1 MGFIY
6 QIPGENR
13 ERAYPRGGNPRG
25 TVSSGGA
32 CLDTEQ
38 QGRIPAIQTCGG
50 PPYYPFFWET
60 VGGSVLQGETSIE
73 GAVREVKEEVGITL
87 SPESGQLAFTK
98 IRDTVNG
105 EKFRDILDVWVFY
118 YDGEADLTAA
128 TTKEVAEC
136 KWLRSDQIYDLFQE
150 QKLVPT
156 LDYFF
161 SAFSGPIPH
170 YRDIIGKWVSG
181 KVDRPL
187 GMHRADAAVSVKM
200 TDDVTLSE
208 KTDAAAPS
216 HRADMTDTVAPSQKA
231 DMVYAVNYGYID
243 GVKAADGEEQ
253 DAYIFGTEEPLT
265 TFEGKVIKVY
275 HRFNDIED
283 KWIVS
288 LTGEDIPDEKI
299 LGDIAFQEQYFYGK
313 LYDR

>member
-1 MGFIY
+1 MEKWDLYTKYREKTGKEHIRGEE
-6 QIPGENR
+6 IPEGLYHLVVHVWIRNSRGEYLLSR
-13 ERAYPRGGNPRG
+13 RAADRP
-25 TVSSGGA
+25 T
-32 CLDTEQ
+32 
-38 QGRIPAIQTCGG
+38 
-50 PPYYPFFWET
+50 YPFFWET

-187 GMHRADAAVSVKM
+187 GMHRADV
-200 TDDVTLSE
+200 
-208 KTDAAAPS
+208 AAPS
-216 HRADMTDTVAPSQKA
+216 PKA

-253 DAYIFGTEEPLT
+253 DAYIFGTEELLT

-288 LTGEDIPDEKI
+288 PTGEDIPDEKI

>member
-1 MGFIY
+1 MEKWDLYTKYREKTGKEHIRGEK
-6 QIPGENR
+6 IPEGLYHLVVHVWIRNSRGEYLLSR
-13 ERAYPRGGNPRG
+13 RAADRP
-25 TVSSGGA
+25 T
-32 CLDTEQ
+32 
-38 QGRIPAIQTCGG
+38 
-50 PPYYPFFWET
+50 YPFFWET
-60 VGGSVLQGETSIE
+60 VGGSVLHGETSIE

-187 GMHRADAAVSVKM
+187 GMHRADV
-200 TDDVTLSE
+200 
-208 KTDAAAPS
+208 AAPS
-216 HRADMTDTVAPSQKA
+216 PKA

-253 DAYIFGTEEPLT
+253 DAYIFGTEELLT

>member
-1 MGFIY
+1 MSGY
-6 QIPGENR
+6 GTAGENTC
-13 ERAYPRGGNPRG
+13 YP
-25 TVSSGGA
+25 
-32 CLDTEQ
+32 D
-38 QGRIPAIQTCGG
+38 
-50 PPYYPFFWET
+50 
-60 VGGSVLQGETSIE
+60 
-73 GAVREVKEEVGITL
+73 VRRT
-87 SPESGQLAFTK
+87 A
-98 IRDTVNG
+98 
-105 EKFRDILDVWVFY
+105 
-118 YDGEADLTAA
+118 LTAA

-187 GMHRADAAVSVKM
+187 GMHRADMEDAAVPAQ
-200 TDDVTLSE
+200 
-208 KTDAAAPS
+208 KT
-216 HRADMTDTVAPSQKA
+216 

>member
-1 MGFIY
+1 MEKWDLYTKYREKTGKEHIRGEE
-6 QIPGENR
+6 IPEGLYHLAVHVWIRNSKGEYLLSR
-13 ERAYPRGGNPRG
+13 RAADRP
-25 TVSSGGA
+25 T
-32 CLDTEQ
+32 
-38 QGRIPAIQTCGG
+38 
-50 PPYYPFFWET
+50 YPFFWET

-187 GMHRADAAVSVKM
+187 GMHRADAAV
-200 TDDVTLSE
+200 
-208 KTDAAAPS
+208 PS
-216 HRADMTDTVAPSQKA
+216 PKA

-243 GVKAADGEEQ
+243 GVKAVDGGEQ

-283 KWIVS
+283 KWNVS

>member
-1 MGFIY
+1 MEKWDLYTKYREKTGKEHIRGEE
-6 QIPGENR
+6 IPEGLYHLVVHVWIRNSRGEYLLSR
-13 ERAYPRGGNPRG
+13 RAADRP
-25 TVSSGGA
+25 T
-32 CLDTEQ
+32 
-38 QGRIPAIQTCGG
+38 
-50 PPYYPFFWET
+50 YPFFWET

-187 GMHRADAAVSVKM
+187 GMHRADV
-200 TDDVTLSE
+200 
-208 KTDAAAPS
+208 AAPS
-216 HRADMTDTVAPSQKA
+216 PKA

-253 DAYIFGTEEPLT
+253 DAYIFGTEELLT

>member
-1 MGFIY
+1 MEKWDLYTKYREKTGKEHIRGEE
-6 QIPGENR
+6 IPEGLYHLVVHVWIRNSRGEYLLSR
-13 ERAYPRGGNPRG
+13 RAADRP
-25 TVSSGGA
+25 T
-32 CLDTEQ
+32 
-38 QGRIPAIQTCGG
+38 
-50 PPYYPFFWET
+50 YPFFWET

-187 GMHRADAAVSVKM
+187 GMHRADV
-200 TDDVTLSE
+200 
-208 KTDAAAPS
+208 AAPS
-216 HRADMTDTVAPSQKA
+216 PKA

-243 GVKAADGEEQ
+243 GVKAADGEKQ

>member
-1 MGFIY
+1 MEKWDLYTKYREKTGKEHIRGEE
-6 QIPGENR
+6 IPEGLYHLVVHVWIRNSKGEYLLSR
-13 ERAYPRGGNPRG
+13 RAADRP
-25 TVSSGGA
+25 T
-32 CLDTEQ
+32 
-38 QGRIPAIQTCGG
+38 
-50 PPYYPFFWET
+50 YPFFWET
-60 VGGSVLQGETSIE
+60 LGGSVLQGETSIE

-187 GMHRADAAVSVKM
+187 GMHRADAA
-200 TDDVTLSE
+200 
-208 KTDAAAPS
+208 APS
-216 HRADMTDTVAPSQKA
+216 PKA

>member
-1 MGFIY
+1 MEKWDLYTKYREKTGKEHIRGEE
-6 QIPGENR
+6 IPEGLYHLVVHVWMRNSKGEYLLSR
-13 ERAYPRGGNPRG
+13 RAADRP
-25 TVSSGGA
+25 T
-32 CLDTEQ
+32 
-38 QGRIPAIQTCGG
+38 
-50 PPYYPFFWET
+50 YPFFWET

-98 IRDTVNG
+98 IRDIVNG

-187 GMHRADAAVSVKM
+187 GMHRADAA
-200 TDDVTLSE
+200 
-208 KTDAAAPS
+208 
-216 HRADMTDTVAPSQKA
+216 APSQKA

>member
-1 MGFIY
+1 MEKWDLYTKYREKTGKEHIRGEE
-6 QIPGENR
+6 IPEGLYHLAVHVWIRNSKGEYLLSR
-13 ERAYPRGGNPRG
+13 RAADRP
-25 TVSSGGA
+25 T
-32 CLDTEQ
+32 
-38 QGRIPAIQTCGG
+38 
-50 PPYYPFFWET
+50 YPFFWKT

-187 GMHRADAAVSVKM
+187 GMHRADAAVPSPKADM
-200 TDDVTLSE
+200 A
-208 KTDAAAPS
+208 DAAALAEK
-216 HRADMTDTVAPSQKA
+216 ADMRDGAVPAQKT

-243 GVKAADGEEQ
+243 AVKAADGEEQ
-253 DAYIFGTEEPLT
+253 DAYIFGTDESLT

>member
-1 MGFIY
+1 MEKWDLYTKYREKTGKEHIRGEE
-6 QIPGENR
+6 IPEGLYHLVVHVWIRNSRGEYLLSR
-13 ERAYPRGGNPRG
+13 RAADRP
-25 TVSSGGA
+25 T
-32 CLDTEQ
+32 
-38 QGRIPAIQTCGG
+38 
-50 PPYYPFFWET
+50 YPFFWET

-187 GMHRADAAVSVKM
+187 GMHRADV
-200 TDDVTLSE
+200 
-208 KTDAAAPS
+208 AAPS
-216 HRADMTDTVAPSQKA
+216 PKA

-275 HRFNDIED
+275 HCFNDIED

>member
-1 MGFIY
+1 MEKWDLYTKYREKTGKEHIRGEE
-6 QIPGENR
+6 IPEGLYHLVVHVWIRNSRGEYLLSR
-13 ERAYPRGGNPRG
+13 RAADRP
-25 TVSSGGA
+25 T
-32 CLDTEQ
+32 
-38 QGRIPAIQTCGG
+38 
-50 PPYYPFFWET
+50 YPFFWET

-187 GMHRADAAVSVKM
+187 GMHRADAA
-200 TDDVTLSE
+200 
-208 KTDAAAPS
+208 APS
-216 HRADMTDTVAPSQKA
+216 PKA

-253 DAYIFGTEEPLT
+253 DAYIFGTEEPLQ

>member
-1 MGFIY
+1 MEKWDLYTKYREKTGKEHIRGEE
-6 QIPGENR
+6 IPEGLYHLVVHVWIRNSRGEYLLSR
-13 ERAYPRGGNPRG
+13 RAADRP
-25 TVSSGGA
+25 T
-32 CLDTEQ
+32 
-38 QGRIPAIQTCGG
+38 
-50 PPYYPFFWET
+50 YPFFWET

-87 SPESGQLAFTK
+87 STESGQLAFTK

-170 YRDIIGKWVSG
+170 YRDVIGKWVSG

-187 GMHRADAAVSVKM
+187 GMHRADAAV
-200 TDDVTLSE
+200 
-208 KTDAAAPS
+208 PS
-216 HRADMTDTVAPSQKA
+216 PKA

-243 GVKAADGEEQ
+243 GVKAADGGEQ

>member
-1 MGFIY
+1 MEKWDLYTKYREKTGKEHIRGEE
-6 QIPGENR
+6 IPEGLYHLAVHVWIRNSKGEYLLSR
-13 ERAYPRGGNPRG
+13 RAADRP
-25 TVSSGGA
+25 T
-32 CLDTEQ
+32 
-38 QGRIPAIQTCGG
+38 
-50 PPYYPFFWET
+50 YPFFWET

-187 GMHRADAAVSVKM
+187 GMHRADAAV
-200 TDDVTLSE
+200 
-208 KTDAAAPS
+208 PS
-216 HRADMTDTVAPSQKA
+216 PKA

-243 GVKAADGEEQ
+243 GVKAADGGEQ

-265 TFEGKVIKVY
+265 TFEGKVI
-275 HRFNDIED
+275 NC
-283 KWIVS
+283 
-288 LTGEDIPDEKI
+288 L
-299 LGDIAFQEQYFYGK
+299 
-313 LYDR
+313 LYTSPSPRDRD

>member
-1 MGFIY
+1 MEKWDLYTKYREKTGKEHIRGEK
-6 QIPGENR
+6 IPEGLYHLVVHVWIRNSRGEYLLSR
-13 ERAYPRGGNPRG
+13 RAADRP
-25 TVSSGGA
+25 T
-32 CLDTEQ
+32 
-38 QGRIPAIQTCGG
+38 
-50 PPYYPFFWET
+50 YPFFWET

-187 GMHRADAAVSVKM
+187 GMHRADV
-200 TDDVTLSE
+200 
-208 KTDAAAPS
+208 AAPS
-216 HRADMTDTVAPSQKA
+216 PKA

-253 DAYIFGTEEPLT
+253 DAYIFGTEELLT

>member
-1 MGFIY
+1 MEKWDLYTKYREKTGKEHIRGEE
-6 QIPGENR
+6 IPEGLYHLAVHVWIRNSKGEYLLSR
-13 ERAYPRGGNPRG
+13 RAADRP
-25 TVSSGGA
+25 T
-32 CLDTEQ
+32 
-38 QGRIPAIQTCGG
+38 
-50 PPYYPFFWET
+50 YPFFWET
-60 VGGSVLQGETSIE
+60 VGGSVLQGETCIE

-170 YRDIIGKWVSG
+170 YRDVIGKWVSG

-187 GMHRADAAVSVKM
+187 GMHR
-200 TDDVTLSE
+200 TDV
-208 KTDAAAPS
+208 A
-216 HRADMTDTVAPSQKA
+216 APSQKA
-231 DMVYAVNYGYID
+231 DMADAAALAEKADMRDGAVPAQKTDMVYAVNYGYID
-243 GVKAADGEEQ
+243 AVKAADGEEQ
-253 DAYIFGTEEPLT
+253 DAYIFGTDESLT

>member
-1 MGFIY
+1 MEKWDLYTKYREKTGKEHIRGEE
-6 QIPGENR
+6 IPEGLYHLAVHVWIRNSKGEYLLSR
-13 ERAYPRGGNPRG
+13 RAADRP
-25 TVSSGGA
+25 T
-32 CLDTEQ
+32 
-38 QGRIPAIQTCGG
+38 
-50 PPYYPFFWET
+50 YPFFWET

-187 GMHRADAAVSVKM
+187 GMHRADAAV
-200 TDDVTLSE
+200 
-208 KTDAAAPS
+208 PS
-216 HRADMTDTVAPSQKA
+216 PKA

-243 GVKAADGEEQ
+243 GVKAADGGEQ

>member
-1 MGFIY
+1 MEKWDLYTKYREKTGKEHIRGEE
-6 QIPGENR
+6 IPEGLYHLVVHVWIRNSRGEYLLSR
-13 ERAYPRGGNPRG
+13 RAADRP
-25 TVSSGGA
+25 T
-32 CLDTEQ
+32 
-38 QGRIPAIQTCGG
+38 
-50 PPYYPFFWET
+50 YPFFWET

-187 GMHRADAAVSVKM
+187 GMHRADV
-200 TDDVTLSE
+200 
-208 KTDAAAPS
+208 AAPS
-216 HRADMTDTVAPSQKA
+216 PKA

>member
-1 MGFIY
+1 MEKWDLYTKYREKTGKEHIRGEE
-6 QIPGENR
+6 IPERLYHLVVHVWIRNSRGEYLLSR
-13 ERAYPRGGNPRG
+13 RAADRP
-25 TVSSGGA
+25 T
-32 CLDTEQ
+32 
-38 QGRIPAIQTCGG
+38 
-50 PPYYPFFWET
+50 YPFFWET

-187 GMHRADAAVSVKM
+187 GMHR
-200 TDDVTLSE
+200 
-208 KTDAAAPS
+208 TDAA
-216 HRADMTDTVAPSQKA
+216 APSQKA

-253 DAYIFGTEEPLT
+253 DAYIFGTEEPLQ

>member
-1 MGFIY
+1 MEKWDLYTKYREKTGKEHIRGEE
-6 QIPGENR
+6 IPEGLYHLVVHVGIRNSRGEYLLSR
-13 ERAYPRGGNPRG
+13 RAADRP
-25 TVSSGGA
+25 T
-32 CLDTEQ
+32 
-38 QGRIPAIQTCGG
+38 
-50 PPYYPFFWET
+50 YPFFWET

-187 GMHRADAAVSVKM
+187 GMHRADV
-200 TDDVTLSE
+200 
-208 KTDAAAPS
+208 AAPS
-216 HRADMTDTVAPSQKA
+216 PKA

>member
-1 MGFIY
+1 MEKWDLYTKYREKTGKEHIRGEE
-6 QIPGENR
+6 IPEGLYHLVVHVWIRNSRGEYLLSR
-13 ERAYPRGGNPRG
+13 RAADRP
-25 TVSSGGA
+25 T
-32 CLDTEQ
+32 
-38 QGRIPAIQTCGG
+38 
-50 PPYYPFFWET
+50 YPFFWET
-60 VGGSVLQGETSIE
+60 VGGSVLQGENSIE

-87 SPESGQLAFTK
+87 SPENGQLAFTK

-187 GMHRADAAVSVKM
+187 GMHRADAA
-200 TDDVTLSE
+200 
-208 KTDAAAPS
+208 APS
-216 HRADMTDTVAPSQKA
+216 PKA

>member
-1 MGFIY
+1 MEKWDLYTKYREKTGKEHIRGEE
-6 QIPGENR
+6 IPEGLYHLVVHVWVRNSRGEYLLSR
-13 ERAYPRGGNPRG
+13 RAADRP
-25 TVSSGGA
+25 T
-32 CLDTEQ
+32 
-38 QGRIPAIQTCGG
+38 
-50 PPYYPFFWET
+50 YPFFWET

-187 GMHRADAAVSVKM
+187 GMHRADV
-200 TDDVTLSE
+200 
-208 KTDAAAPS
+208 AAPS
-216 HRADMTDTVAPSQKA
+216 PKA

>member
-1 MGFIY
+1 MEKWDLYTKYREKTGKEHIRGEE
-6 QIPGENR
+6 IPEGLYHLVVHVWIRNSRGEYLLSR
-13 ERAYPRGGNPRG
+13 RAADRP
-25 TVSSGGA
+25 T
-32 CLDTEQ
+32 
-38 QGRIPAIQTCGG
+38 
-50 PPYYPFFWET
+50 YPFFWET

-105 EKFRDILDVWVFY
+105 EKFRDILDEWVFY

-128 TTKEVAEC
+128 TTKEVGEC

-187 GMHRADAAVSVKM
+187 GMHRADV
-200 TDDVTLSE
+200 
-208 KTDAAAPS
+208 AAPS
-216 HRADMTDTVAPSQKA
+216 PKA

-253 DAYIFGTEEPLT
+253 DAYIFGTEELLT

>member
-1 MGFIY
+1 M
-6 QIPGENR
+6 
-13 ERAYPRGGNPRG
+13 
-25 TVSSGGA
+25 
-32 CLDTEQ
+32 
-38 QGRIPAIQTCGG
+38 
-50 PPYYPFFWET
+50 
-60 VGGSVLQGETSIE
+60 
-73 GAVREVKEEVGITL
+73 
-87 SPESGQLAFTK
+87 
-98 IRDTVNG
+98 
-105 EKFRDILDVWVFY
+105 
-118 YDGEADLTAA
+118 TAA

-187 GMHRADAAVSVKM
+187 GMHRADTEDAAVPAQ
-200 TDDVTLSE
+200 
-208 KTDAAAPS
+208 KT
-216 HRADMTDTVAPSQKA
+216 

>member
-1 MGFIY
+1 MEKWDLYTKYREKTGKEHIRGEE
-6 QIPGENR
+6 IPEGLYHLVVHVWIRNSRGEYLLSR
-13 ERAYPRGGNPRG
+13 RAADRP
-25 TVSSGGA
+25 T
-32 CLDTEQ
+32 
-38 QGRIPAIQTCGG
+38 
-50 PPYYPFFWET
+50 YPFFWET
-60 VGGSVLQGETSIE
+60 VGGSVLQGETSVE

-187 GMHRADAAVSVKM
+187 GMHR
-200 TDDVTLSE
+200 E
-208 KTDAAAPS
+208 DAAAP
-216 HRADMTDTVAPSQKA
+216 AEKTDREDVAVPAQKA

>member
-1 MGFIY
+1 MEKWDLYTKYREKTGKEHIRGEE
-6 QIPGENR
+6 IPEGLYHLVVHVWIRNSRGEYLLSR
-13 ERAYPRGGNPRG
+13 RAADRP
-25 TVSSGGA
+25 T
-32 CLDTEQ
+32 
-38 QGRIPAIQTCGG
+38 
-50 PPYYPFFWET
+50 YPFFWET

-187 GMHRADAAVSVKM
+187 GMHRAHV
-200 TDDVTLSE
+200 
-208 KTDAAAPS
+208 AAPS
-216 HRADMTDTVAPSQKA
+216 PKA

-253 DAYIFGTEEPLT
+253 DAYIFGTEELLT